1 MSKTLTE
8 ILEWKDN
15 IVALFKDID
24 LTASYYYRI
33 EVHAKNYSETL
44 RDKCFYTDLSKDEI
58 LNEVE
63 TSVYAYKRMTQ
74 NGNAILEQTPFR
86 VLYSH
91 LFDEGITA
99 FFSSNII
106 HDVILDEDVVIQI
119 TMSIR
124 LNR

>member
-1 MSKTLTE
+1 MSKTLME

-15 IVALFKDID
+15 IVALFRDIG

-33 EVHAKNYSETL
+33 EVHAKNYSVPL
-44 RDKCFYTDLSKDEI
+44 RDKCFYIDLSKDEI

-63 TSVYAYKRMTQ
+63 TSIYAYKRMTQ

-86 VLYSH
+86 ILHSYLVN
-91 LFDEGITA
+91 EGITA
-99 FFSSNII
+99 YFSSNII
-106 HDVILDEDVVIQI
+106 HNVIPDEDVAIQI